1 MPKLQKLKNGSYVI
15 SIPMKIITSM
25 GWEKGEYIE
34 METFRNENHPDEPEV
49 ILYTLKR
56 HSKIEVK
63 NV

>member
-1 MPKLQKLKNGSYVI
+1 
-15 SIPMKIITSM
+15 MKIITSM